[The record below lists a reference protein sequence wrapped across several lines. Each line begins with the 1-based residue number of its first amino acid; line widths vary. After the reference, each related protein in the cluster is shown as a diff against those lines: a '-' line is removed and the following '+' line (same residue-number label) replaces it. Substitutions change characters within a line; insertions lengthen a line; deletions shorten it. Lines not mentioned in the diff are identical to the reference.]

1 MDGDKDDSGEFFF
14 DTMASNSTESIE
26 TIPVHNPSSHNPH
39 EVTINKRYSAVISPS
54 NKTATAQRRM
64 TEPVKGSS
72 SPDEGGEE
80 QEPRKSAKRLSVSWG
95 TPAAV
100 AAAADA
106 DSDADADADAGVDAD
121 DQPPASVSAAESH
134 SKFLVRDLQ
143 YKSLKKKAPSL
154 SPMYDIKGAICFNTK
169 QKVDCAVDVCKELW
183 GAGEDEEI
191 EEWLR
196 DEFGLGDGGQV
207 EPKVVLDDDNIPP
220 VVVIHWQLPF
230 SNNGLFGK
238 KREDGGQIAFFFEAS
253 EEFVHECNAV
263 EEGGTGAAF
272 GCAGKLL
279 RHWLCNAHD
288 DFALR
293 SRFKAIM
300 MVEDLSALGL
310 EYLSGY
316 NGKPVLIQK
325 TGAIFTGTLPS
336 GRKFLEMRCDVHGWG
351 MMSKRG
357 LVSVMPRIKEMTMDM
372 GFVIEGRE
380 DDELPERLLGA
391 CRVKQLDPASSFDL

>member
-1 MDGDKDDSGEFFF
+1 MDENINENEFNREN
-14 DTMASNSTESIE
+14 DIVLGTMSSNSHGESIE
-26 TIPVHNPSSHNPH
+26 ATIANNNNPGNPH
-39 EVTINKRYSAVISPS
+39 DVMINRRYSAIVSPS
-54 NKTATAQRRM
+54 KSNAASQRRM
-64 TEPVKGSS
+64 TEPVKRSTS
-72 SPDEGGEE
+72 DEGGDSE
-80 QEPRKSAKRLSVSWG
+80 QPEQGKGAKIIKRLSVSWG
-95 TPAAV
+95 DAAAV
-100 AAAADA
+100 AAAA
-106 DSDADADADAGVDAD
+106 SAGVDAE
-121 DQPPASVSAAESH
+121 DQPPASVSATQSH
-134 SKFLVRDLQ
+134 SKFMVRDLQ

-154 SPMYDIKGAICFNTK
+154 SPMYDIKGAVCFNTK

-183 GAGEDEEI
+183 GSGKDEEI

-196 DEFGLGDGGQV
+196 NEFGLGDGQV
-207 EPKVVLDDDNIPP
+207 EPKVALDDDTIPP
-220 VVVIHWQLPF
+220 VVVVHWQLPF

-238 KREDGGQIAFFFEAS
+238 KKEDGGQIAFFFEIS
-253 EEFVHECNAV
+253 EEFAHECNTV
-263 EEGGTGAAF
+263 EEGGTGEAF
-272 GCAGKLL
+272 EGAGKLL
-279 RHWLCNAHD
+279 RHWLCNAPD

-310 EYLSGY
+310 EYLNGY

-357 LVSVMPRIKEMTMDM
+357 LVSVMPRIKDMTMDM

-391 CRVKQLDPASSFDL
+391 CRVKQLDPATSFDL